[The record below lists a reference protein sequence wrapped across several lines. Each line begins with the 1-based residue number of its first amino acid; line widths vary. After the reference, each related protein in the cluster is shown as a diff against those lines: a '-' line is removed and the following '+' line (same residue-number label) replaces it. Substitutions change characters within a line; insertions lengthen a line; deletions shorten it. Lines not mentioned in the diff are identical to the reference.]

1 MRLKDC
7 QSSHFTPWHTACLL
21 RARENPTHT
30 EETMATYT
38 YEGALATAQK
48 VNWKIEDVIG
58 GDKRIDFSKP
68 FMPESLAGVRTL
80 DFLSKDERR
89 TLNQIRGLG
98 YLVMFGLV
106 EEFILPFVLDHARPR
121 LAGDDYRTRA
131 LIQFASEEA
140 KHIQLFKRFRD
151 EFDAGFGHRCEVIGP
166 PSAIAEKILSHSPL
180 AVALL
185 TLHIEW
191 FVQRHYLDSI
201 KDDQDLDPQFKSLLK
216 HHWMEEAQHTKLDTL
231 MVEELATGMTPE
243 DIRKSVDEFL
253 EMGAFIDGGLQQ
265 QTQFDLD
272 SLERAT
278 GRRLTPA
285 ERELV
290 SAAQLKALRWTF
302 IGSGITHPNFL
313 GTVGKLG
320 PGLREKLEAVAPAF
334 C

>member
-1 MRLKDC
+1 
-7 QSSHFTPWHTACLL
+7 
-21 RARENPTHT
+21 
-30 EETMATYT
+30 MATYT
-38 YEGALATAQK
+38 YEGVLTTAQR
-48 VNWKIEDVIG
+48 VNWKIDDIIG
-58 GDKRIDFSKP
+58 DGKRLDFDRP
-68 FMPESLAGVRTL
+68 FMPEALAGVRKL
-80 DFLSKDERR
+80 DFLSPDEQR

-140 KHIQLFKRFRD
+140 KHIQLFKRFRE

-166 PSAIAEKILSHSPL
+166 PEAVAAKVLAHSPL

-191 FVQRHYLDSI
+191 FVQQHYLESI

-231 MVEELATGMTPE
+231 MVEELAAATAPE
-243 DIRKSVDEFL
+243 DIRKAVDEYL
-253 EMGAFIDGGLQQ
+253 EIGAFIDAGIQQ
-265 QTQFDLD
+265 QAQLDLD

-278 GRRLTPA
+278 GRRLSA
-285 ERELV
+285 EERERF
-290 SAAQLKALRWTF
+290 SEAQLKALRWTF
-302 IGSGITHPNFL
+302 LGSGITHPNFL
-313 GTVGKLG
+313 ATVGKLG
-320 PGLREKLEAVAPAF
+320 PGLRKKLEAVAPAF
-334 C
+334 S

>member
-1 MRLKDC
+1 
-7 QSSHFTPWHTACLL
+7 
-21 RARENPTHT
+21 
-30 EETMATYT
+30 MATYT
-38 YEGALATAQK
+38 YESTLATAQK
-48 VNWKIEDVIG
+48 VNWKIEDIIG
-58 GDKRIDFSKP
+58 GDKRIDFTKP
-68 FMPESLAGVRTL
+68 FMPEALAGVRAL
-80 DFLSKDERR
+80 DFLSKGEQR

-121 LAGDDYRTRA
+121 LAGDNYRTRA

-140 KHIQLFKRFRD
+140 KHIQLFKRFRA
-151 EFDAGFGHRCEVIGP
+151 EFDAGFGHPCEVIGP
-166 PSAIAEKILSHSPL
+166 PEAIATKVLSYSPL

-191 FVQRHYLDSI
+191 FVQRHYLESVR
-201 KDDQDLDPQFKSLLK
+201 DDQDLDPQFKSLLK
-216 HHWMEEAQHTKLDTL
+216 HHWLEEAQHTKLDTL
-231 MVEELATGMTPE
+231 MVDELAAEMTPD
-243 DIRKSVDEFL
+243 DIGKAVDEYVEL
-253 EMGAFIDGGLQQ
+253 GSFIDGGMQQ
-265 QTQFDLD
+265 QTRLDLA

-278 GRRLTPA
+278 GRRLTLE
-285 ERELV
+285 ERERV

-313 GTVGKLG
+313 TTVGKLG

>member
-1 MRLKDC
+1 
-7 QSSHFTPWHTACLL
+7 
-21 RARENPTHT
+21 
-30 EETMATYT
+30 MATYS
-38 YEGALATAQK
+38 YKGVLATAQR
-48 VNWKIEDVIG
+48 VNWKIDDVIG
-58 GDKRIDFSKP
+58 DDKRLDFAKP
-68 FMPESLAGVRTL
+68 FMPESLAGVRKL
-80 DFLSKDERR
+80 DFLSTDDQR

-121 LAGDDYRTRA
+121 LAGNDYRTRA

-140 KHIQLFKRFRD
+140 KHIQLFKRFRE

-166 PSAIAEKILSHSPL
+166 PEAVAAEVLAHSPL

-191 FVQRHYLDSI
+191 FVQQHYVESI

-216 HHWMEEAQHTKLDTL
+216 HHWLEEAQHTKLDTL
-231 MVEELATGMTPE
+231 MVEEIAAGTAPE
-243 DIRKSVDEFL
+243 DIRKAVDEYL
-253 EMGAFIDGGLQQ
+253 EIGAFIDSGMQQ
-265 QTQFDLD
+265 QAQLDLD

-278 GRRLTPA
+278 GRRLTA
-285 ERELV
+285 EERERF
-290 SAAQLKALRWTF
+290 SEAQLKALRWTF
-302 IGSGITHPNFL
+302 LGSGITHPNFL
-313 GTVGKLG
+313 ATVGKLG